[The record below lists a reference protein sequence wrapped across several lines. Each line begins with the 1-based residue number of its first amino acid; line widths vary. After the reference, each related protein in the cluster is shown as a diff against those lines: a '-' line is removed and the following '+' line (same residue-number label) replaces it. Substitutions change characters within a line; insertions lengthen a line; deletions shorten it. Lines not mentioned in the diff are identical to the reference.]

1 MVTRITG
8 NKVPK
13 TVAMNGDST
22 QAIILAGGLGTRFRS
37 VRSDIPKSMAEIDGR
52 PLLEHQV
59 RSLRDCGVTRIVLC
73 VGHLAGAVSQH
84 FGDGTTFGLRIDY
97 AVEREPLGTGGA
109 ILNARPFLDE
119 EPFLV
124 LNGDSLLPE
133 LPFHDIVSCHLAHQ
147 SSEPGTVGTLVVIQ
161 APDRGAYGVI
171 EMDTSGT
178 RVLDF
183 REKAPVDTTRAM
195 ISGGVYVLDPVV
207 FDHIPAGRAVSV
219 EREVFPTILE
229 EGGRLWAY
237 RYDGFFGD
245 IGTPE
250 GYQRV
255 DRYMREAGK
264 KV

>member
-1 MVTRITG
+1 MVARITG
-8 NKVPK
+8 NKVLQ
-13 TVAMNGDST
+13 TDAVNGEST

-37 VRSDIPKSMAEIDGR
+37 VRSDIPKSMAAIDGR
-52 PLLEHQV
+52 PLLEHQI

-73 VGHLAGAVSQH
+73 VGHLAGAISHH
-84 FGDGTTFGLRIDY
+84 FGDGTALGLRIDY

-124 LNGDSLLPE
+124 LNGDSLQPE
-133 LPFHDIVSCHLAHQ
+133 LPFHDIVSSHLAHQ
-147 SSEPGTVGTLVVIQ
+147 SSEPGTMGTLVVIQ
-161 APDRGAYGVI
+161 TPDRGAYGVV
-171 EMDTSGT
+171 EVDTSGT

-183 REKAPVDTTRAM
+183 REKAPVDATRAA
-195 ISGGVYVLDPVV
+195 ISSGVYVLDPAV
-207 FDHIPAGRAVSV
+207 FDHIPAGRAVSI

-229 EGGRLWAY
+229 AGGRLWAY
-237 RYDGFFGD
+237 RHDGFFGD

-255 DRYMREAGK
+255 ERYMRGAGK
-264 KV
+264 KI